1 MADRPTADGRQGR
14 AVQAASLARDRAGA
28 AGADIRAVACDVSSL
43 AAPHGVEAVF
53 ATHVL

>member
-1 MADRPTADGRQGR
+1 M
-14 AVQAASLARDRAGA
+14 QAASLARDRAGA